1 MARTLQQIYNDLIAK
16 KESNTEL
23 DTLLPKPASWP
34 DLFNYENFK
43 LLANSVLSGLYNS
56 KVSIWQTTMYVVAYA
71 SWMQES
77 LYDIFKS
84 EVDTLTLNREFGQLP
99 WYVNKAK
106 EFQYGDSLQWIDNNY
121 YGYLVVDEEKQIITQ
136 ASATVSNGI
145 IILKVAK
152 GEIGSL
158 EKLTTTELQAFTNY
172 FMGSGTASANDGI
185 APAGTKMQIISDD
198 ADLLKMSINIYYDPL
213 VLDNT
218 GLLLEDGVTLPVAE
232 AITNYIQGLPFNSK
246 FRLIDLVTEIK
257 AVSGVDNVVIKYCD
271 AMYGVQ
277 AWTDIVALES
287 QTYTSYAGYFEMNTN
302 NGLAGYYD
310 YPTNLIKTLNYIEK
324 E

>member
-1 MARTLQQIYNDLIAK
+1 
-16 KESNTEL
+16 
-23 DTLLPKPASWP
+23 
-34 DLFNYENFK
+34 LFNYDNFK
-43 LLANSVLSGLYNS
+43 LLANSVLSGLNNS
-56 KVSIWQTTMYVVAYA
+56 KVAIWQLTMYVVAYA

-77 LYDIFKS
+77 LYDIFKT

-99 WYVNKAK
+99 WYVTKAK
-106 EFQYGDSLQWIDNNY
+106 EFQYGDSLNWIDDH
-121 YGYLVVDEEKQIITQ
+121 YGYLVIDDTKRIITQ
-136 ASATVSNGI
+136 AAATVNNGI

-158 EKLTTTELQAFTNY
+158 VKLTSTELQAFTNY

-218 GLLLEDGVTLPVAE
+218 GLLLEDVSTLPVAE

-246 FRLIDLVTEIK
+246 LRLIDIVTNIK
-257 AVSGVDNVVIKYCD
+257 AVAGVDNVVIKYCD

-277 AWTDIVALES
+277 AWTDIVSLES

-302 NGLAGYYD
+302 NELAGYYD

>member
-23 DTLLPKPASWP
+23 DTLLPKPDNWAE
-34 DLFNYENFK
+34 LFTYENFK
-43 LLANSVLSGLYNS
+43 LLANSVLSGLNDS
-56 KVSIWQTTMYVVAYA
+56 KVSIWRLLMYVVAYA
-71 SWMQES
+71 SWMQEK
-77 LYDIFKS
+77 LYDVFKS
-84 EVDTLTLNREFGQLP
+84 EIDALTLNREYGQLP

-106 EFQYGDSLQWIDNNY
+106 EFQYGDSLEWINDSY
-121 YGYLVVDEEKQIITQ
+121 YGYLETDEEKRIVTQ

-145 IILKVAK
+145 ITLKVAK
-152 GEIGSL
+152 GDIGSL
-158 EKLTTTELQAFTNY
+158 EKLTATELQALTNY
-172 FMGSGTASANDGI
+172 FMGSGSSYANDGI

-213 VLDNT
+213 VLDNS
-218 GLLLEDGVTLPVAE
+218 GLLLEDGITYPVE
-232 AITNYIQGLPFNSK
+232 DAIMGYIQGLPFNS
-246 FRLIDLVTEIK
+246 RLRLMDLVITIK
-257 AVSGVDNVVIKYCD
+257 AVAGVDNVVIKYAD
-271 AMYGVQ
+271 AMYGAQ
-277 AWTDIVALES
+277 PWTDIVALES

-302 NGLAGYYD
+302 NGLTGYYD